1 MLYPVLA
8 TIFFAGALIF
18 IKLTTTKISPFLAN
32 VFFVATAIIV
42 QLSALLYAKLKGVN
56 LFATSQGIK
65 ISLIGGI
72 FIGLYTIF
80 LFLTFSKFGVTKATP
95 FIYIGALSLVFIFG
109 AIFLKETLT
118 SLKILGL
125 LLSFIGLF
133 LLFKN

>member
-1 MLYPVLA
+1 MLYPILT
-8 TIFFAGALIF
+8 TIFFASALIF
-18 IKLTTTKISPFLAN
+18 IKLTTTKISPLLATIFYSFAAI
-32 VFFVATAIIV
+32 VVQFGVLLFF
-42 QLSALLYAKLKGVN
+42 KLKGVN
-56 LFATSQGIK
+56 LFTTSSGIK

-72 FIGLYTIF
+72 FIGFYTVF

-109 AIFLKETLT
+109 VIFLKETLT

-125 LLSFIGLF
+125 LLSFVGLF

>member
-8 TIFFAGALIF
+8 TIFFASTLIF
-18 IKLTTTKISPFLAN
+18 IKLATTKISPLMAN
-32 VFFVATAIIV
+32 VFFVAMTIIV
-42 QLSALLYAKLKGVN
+42 QLGVLLYTKLEGVN
-56 LFATSQGIK
+56 LFVTSQGIK
-65 ISLIGGI
+65 ISLIGGL
-72 FIGLYTIF
+72 FAGFYSIF

-109 AIFLKETLT
+109 VIFLKETLT

-125 LLSFIGLF
+125 LLAFVGLF

>member
-1 MLYPVLA
+1 MLYPILT
-8 TIFFAGALIF
+8 TIFFAAALIF
-18 IKLTTTKISPFLAN
+18 IKLTATKISPLLAT
-32 VFFVATAIIV
+32 VFFSSTAIII
-42 QLSALLYAKLKGVN
+42 QLGAFSYFKLKGVN
-56 LFATSQGIK
+56 LFATSSGIK

-80 LFLTFSKFGVTKATP
+80 LFLTFSKFGITKATP

-109 AIFLKETLT
+109 VIFLKETLT

-125 LLSFIGLF
+125 LLAFVGLF